1 MDKNIKIAGVS
12 LIEVMISMVL
22 IALLLIAVVSIFPRM
37 ASHRKGIQES
47 DIAKAIAAE
56 TLEYLQ
62 AYSIAPSTPATPTN
76 PDPPTNGCSGV
87 KKLSKGDVPDV
98 DADPDNELSYISY
111 HKRYVAPSWYEI
123 SWDDP
128 CTNNNADY
136 YPLTVTVRWKKQGK
150 WHTVNVTGTV
160 Q

>member
-56 TLEYLQ
+56 TVEYLQ
-62 AYSIAPSTPATPTN
+62 MLSADDDYGCGN
-76 PDPPTNGCSGV
+76 GDGFPDLDDDYKTRKVGAVDYTIIWYMSSNTACASGADFYPIEV
-87 KKLSKGDVPDV
+87 K
-98 DADPDNELSYISY
+98 
-111 HKRYVAPSWYEI
+111 
-123 SWDDP
+123 
-128 CTNNNADY
+128 
-136 YPLTVTVRWKKQGK
+136 VTWTKQGK
-150 WHTVNVTGTV
+150 PHNITVSGTV